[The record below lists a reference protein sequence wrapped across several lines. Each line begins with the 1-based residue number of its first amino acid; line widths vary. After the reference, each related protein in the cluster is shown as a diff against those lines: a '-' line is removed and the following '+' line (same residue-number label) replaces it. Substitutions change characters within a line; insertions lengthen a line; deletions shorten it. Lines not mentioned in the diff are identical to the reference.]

1 MVFKF
6 GLGIEKARPYLNRI
20 CSIGSYLCILEFK
33 GDRIPSLVDEL
44 RLCDQSVIT
53 DLVAPS
59 WAILIAE
66 DRSQLALAAGMVT

>member
-1 MVFKF
+1 MT
-6 GLGIEKARPYLNRI
+6 IPARQGELRTF
-20 CSIGSYLCILEFK
+20 LCDQ
-33 GDRIPSLVDEL
+33 GDPTVRHQTRDRIPSLVDEL